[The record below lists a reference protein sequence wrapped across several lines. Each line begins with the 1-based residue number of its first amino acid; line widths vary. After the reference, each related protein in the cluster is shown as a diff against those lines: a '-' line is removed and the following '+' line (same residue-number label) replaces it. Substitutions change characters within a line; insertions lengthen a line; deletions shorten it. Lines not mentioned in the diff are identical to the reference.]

1 MEYQI
6 PTFKEFRAFCKKH
19 RHTCDFA
26 GNSEAECNHKLPKT
40 RRKQLRNN
48 LTPAEAALWECIK
61 NSQLKGKKF
70 RRQHSIGSYIVDFYC
85 PELKLVIELD
95 GQSHDSNDQYLYDQR
110 RTNFLFKNG
119 IKVIRFENKDVL
131 KNLDGVLVEIQK
143 CFR

>member
-1 MEYQI
+1 MPNTSLY
-6 PTFKEFRAFCKKH
+6 
-19 RHTCDFA
+19 
-26 GNSEAECNHKLPKT
+26 NHKLLKT